1 MLSIVGPHR
10 VRGSLYEQCG
20 VHGGDNDLLPLDDLR
35 AVTPH
40 GQHRSSLQRSKLTRP
55 YSSVKRLI
63 ERHLFRMG
71 QGSTC
76 TQGNEVTG
84 N

>member
-10 VRGSLYEQCG
+10 VRGSLREQCG
-20 VHGGDNDLLPLDDLR
+20 VHDGRNNLLPLDELR

-40 GQHRSSLQRSKLTRP
+40 GQHRSSMHPSKLDRP
-55 YSSVKRLI
+55 YSSMKRLI
-63 ERHLFRMG
+63 ERHLFRMA
-71 QGSTC
+71 QCSTC
-76 TQGNEVTG
+76 TPGNEVTG